1 MTISFLDFI
10 NQLFANPILMV
21 TVLLTLA
28 VILING
34 WTDAPNAIA
43 TCISTKAISPRNA
56 IIMATI
62 FNFLGVFVMTL
73 FNATVAQTIYKMV
86 DFGGNAQDALA
97 ALCAGLV
104 GIVIWATLAWMF
116 GIPTSESHALI
127 AGISGAA
134 IALQNGLAG
143 INPNEWIKVLYG
155 LLLSTVLGFGS
166 GWLMVKLI
174 EGIFRKTDRN
184 KTYVFFKNAQIAGGA
199 AMAFM
204 HGAQDG
210 QKFMGVFMLGIF
222 LAQGNPN
229 AISFHIPIWLMI
241 LSSLVMALGTSIGGY
256 RIIKTVGM
264 DMVKL
269 NQYEGFAADFSA
281 ATCLLISSI
290 AGIPVSTT
298 HMKTTAIMGVG

>member
-104 GIVIWATLAWMF
+104 GIVIWATLA
-116 GIPTSESHALI
+116 
-127 AGISGAA
+127 
-134 IALQNGLAG
+134 
-143 INPNEWIKVLYG
+143 
-155 LLLSTVLGFGS
+155 
-166 GWLMVKLI
+166 
-174 EGIFRKTDRN
+174 
-184 KTYVFFKNAQIAGGA
+184 
-199 AMAFM
+199 
-204 HGAQDG
+204 
-210 QKFMGVFMLGIF
+210 
-222 LAQGNPN
+222 
-229 AISFHIPIWLMI
+229 
-241 LSSLVMALGTSIGGY
+241 
-256 RIIKTVGM
+256 
-264 DMVKL
+264 
-269 NQYEGFAADFSA
+269 
-281 ATCLLISSI
+281 
-290 AGIPVSTT
+290 
-298 HMKTTAIMGVG
+298 